1 MVRLGVLV
9 TWGDAV
15 EFLKAAFVLLGL
27 LCALL
32 LFVGMLA
39 AHLMDV
45 DTDDIDT

>member
-1 MVRLGVLV
+1 MNLS
-9 TWGDAV
+9 WAIIV
-15 EFLKAAFVLLGL
+15 EFLRAAFVLVGI

-45 DTDDIDT
+45 DTDDIEQ

>member
-1 MVRLGVLV
+1 MSAALAFLQALVVLV
-9 TWGDAV
+9 SI
-15 EFLKAAFVLLGL
+15 

-45 DTDDIDT
+45 DTDDLDT

>member
-1 MVRLGVLV
+1 M
-9 TWGDAV
+9 TWGDVV
-15 EFLKAAFVLLGL
+15 EFLRALAVLVGI

-45 DTDDIDT
+45 DTDDIEQ